1 MIPSWARTLFARLTG
16 GAPDDLSDPEH
27 MRALVEH
34 SRDVLCRLGPDL
46 CIRYCSPSALT
57 VLGRHPREMV
67 GHRPS
72 TFVHESDR
80 AIIAEAALR
89 TMRGEDIEPTTVRVT
104 RPDGVMVWIETSTR
118 ALRDRTG
125 KPSEIILVLR
135 DVSDRHSQRL
145 RLEMEAVT
153 DALTGL
159 SNRRAF
165 DTALRREW
173 GRAARQ
179 DSELSLIMIDIDY
192 FKAFN
197 DRYGHA
203 AGDDALR
210 RVAAAIQSVVRR
222 PGDLAVRYGGEELA
236 VILPRT
242 PSAGAERVA
251 HTLRAA
257 VEALAAPHEGSP
269 HGIITAS
276 LGVATASGR
285 VGRNLTMPD
294 GLLVGADGALYR
306 AKAGGRNRVES
317 IVLLAPHGDRHAA

>member
-1 MIPSWARTLFARLTG
+1 MIPSWARSLLARLTG
-16 GAPDDLSDPEH
+16 DVEDDLSDPEH
-27 MRALVEH
+27 LRALVEH

-46 CIRYCSPSALT
+46 CIRYCSPSALS
-57 VLGRHPREMV
+57 VLGRHPRDMV
-67 GHRPS
+67 GQRPS
-72 TFVHESDR
+72 IFVHESDR
-80 AIIAEAALR
+80 NIIAEAAIR
-89 TMRGEDIEPTTVRVT
+89 TMRGEDIEPTTVRVP

-118 ALRDRTG
+118 VLRDRAG
-125 KPSEIILVLR
+125 KPSEIILVMR
-135 DVSDRHSQRL
+135 DVSDRHNLRL

-173 GRAARQ
+173 GRAARY
-179 DSELSLIMIDIDY
+179 DSELSLIMIDIDC

-210 RVAAAIQSVVRR
+210 RVGAAIQAVVRR
-222 PGDLAVRYGGEELA
+222 PGDLAVRYGGEELS

-242 PSAGAERVA
+242 PSIGAERVA
-251 HTLRAA
+251 HTIRAA
-257 VEALAAPHEGSP
+257 VEALSVPHEGSP
-269 HGIITAS
+269 HGILTVS
-276 LGVATASGR
+276 LGVATAPGR
-285 VGRNLTMPD
+285 TGRNLTMPD

-306 AKAGGRNRVES
+306 AKAGGRNRVET
-317 IVLLAPHGDRHAA
+317 IVLLAPHGDRRAA